1 MSRFLK
7 TLLATTLFAQVAV
20 AQDAT
25 KKPEANVQTEQT
37 VTLSPREMQ
46 SQAEQYKGEIA
57 SGVTTID
64 QMATHAKDDRDVI
77 KLNCLNDKLVQAK
90 ANQNLAEQ
98 AAGDLEQAVAQNDSG
113 AAMHKYTS
121 ITIVNQKMQVLL
133 AESNECVGEEAGHV
147 GTQQNTTTVAGT
159 VRTDQVTN
167 PTPPILVGN
176 DKPGQP
182 VNPDVNPRPPVP
194 SPYL

>member
-20 AQDAT
+20 AQDT
-25 KKPEANVQTEQT
+25 DKKTEVNVKTEQT

-57 SGVTTID
+57 SGVTQID
-64 QMATHAKDDRDVI
+64 QMVTRAKDDRDVI
-77 KLNCLNDKLVQAK
+77 KLNCLNDKLVQAN
-90 ANQNLAEQ
+90 ANQNLVDKASVE
-98 AAGDLEQAVAQNDSG
+98 LEQAVTQNDSG

-133 AESNECVGEEAGHV
+133 AESNECVGEELGHV
-147 GTQQNTTTVAGT
+147 GNQTNSTLVANT

-176 DKPGQP
+176 VKPGQP
-182 VNPDVNPRPPVP
+182 VNPDTTPRPPIP